1 MLSFACL
8 GRSSWVRIEVTG
20 LDQNFV
26 SVEVGE
32 ALVLK
37 GLSIRDTGYGLRA
50 TLGSRSFFE
59 SVDPCNLAQKWES
72 VEDMDTL
79 PKVLMCGA
87 AAHAISI
94 SISALILLYDF
105 GGFLQN
111 YLLLEFINIYCVSYT
126 QGYSVFV
133 FRLLLGFHYH

>member
-1 MLSFACL
+1 M
-8 GRSSWVRIEVTG
+8 RIEVTG

-72 VEDMDTL
+72 VEHVDNL

-133 FRLLLGFHYH
+133 CSVAFGIPLPLNAS